1 MSEQIHTFLA
11 KHLFLSAFQMCHS
24 FKEARLDGWK
34 EELHQNGTASDS
46 VLENMQSMSMSACG
60 LPKSKE
66 KAPEHK
72 ATLKVQI
79 KVRFKIKNR

>member
-1 MSEQIHTFLA
+1 
-11 KHLFLSAFQMCHS
+11 MCHS

-34 EELHQNGTASDS
+34 EELHQNGTGSNS

-72 ATLKVQI
+72 TTLKLHKKYEI
-79 KVRFKIKNR
+79 